1 MSEKEQLPQAISTYL
16 DASND
21 KDLEKFLS
29 AFAEDA
35 IVHDEGKVHQGIAA
49 IREWKEALD
58 RQFEIKYEYLDTSA
72 ETAGHVLVKIRCTG
86 NFPGSPIVF
95 KQDYT
100 LKDGKIKEI
109 KISE

>member
-1 MSEKEQLPQAISTYL
+1 MSAKEQLSPAISTYL

-29 AFAEDA
+29 AFTEDA
-35 IVHDEGKVHQGIAA
+35 IVHDEGKVHHGIAA
-49 IREWKEALD
+49 IKEWKEVLE
-58 RQFEIKYEYLDTSA
+58 RQFGIKYEYLDSSVEA
-72 ETAGHVLVKIRCTG
+72 AGHVLVKIRCTG
-86 NFPGSPIVF
+86 NFPGSPLVF

-100 LKDGKIKEI
+100 LEGGKIKEI